1 MGNLILTKS
10 HKAAN
15 PYFAEKLGI
24 NLYTGEE
31 LSYFIYN
38 YYMLLDDDFLEDR
51 LFNFIERELEMAE
64 LSAKLRKWRGRVS
77 YEELLLVILQDIHYY
92 NSKELTE
99 FYAKLEGMSKEG
111 TENVIREKADYLV
124 NMGHSYEGIHLY
136 DRLLVGK
143 SEKTLPEGFLATVHY
158 NKAVALARIY
168 ANASAMK
175 EFAKSW
181 EIVPGD
187 DALQS
192 MVYLTFLDPEL
203 TLPEAVKKTVTEEQ
217 MADWREVFDE
227 VKNRSIYHGKAMEV
241 EAALELDDIKRPL
254 RLEQLLADWKAEYIR
269 CQG

>member
-10 HKAAN
+10 HKAVN

-51 LFNFIERELEMAE
+51 LFNFIERELEMTE

-92 NSKELTE
+92 SSKELTE
-99 FYAKLEGMSKEG
+99 FYAKLESMSKEG
-111 TENVIREKADYLV
+111 TEIVIREKADYLV
-124 NMGHSYEGIHLY
+124 NMGHSYEGIRLY

-175 EFAKSW
+175 EFARSY

-187 DALQS
+187 EALQS
-192 MVYLTFLDPEL
+192 MVFLTFLDPSL
-203 TLPEAVKKTVTEEQ
+203 PLPEKVQQAVTGEQ
-217 MADWREVFDE
+217 LADWKEVFE
-227 VKNRSIYHGKAMEV
+227 EIKNRSIYHGKAQEV
-241 EAALELDDIKRPL
+241 EAALDLDDIKRPQ
-254 RLEQLLADWKAEYIR
+254 RLEQMLAEWKAEYIR

>member
-10 HKAAN
+10 HKAVN

-51 LFNFIERELEMAE
+51 LFNFIERELEMTE

-92 NSKELTE
+92 SSKELTE
-99 FYAKLEGMSKEG
+99 FYAKLESMSKEG
-111 TENVIREKADYLV
+111 TEIVIREKADYLV
-124 NMGHSYEGIHLY
+124 NMGHSYEGIRLY

-168 ANASAMK
+168 ANAPAMK
-175 EFAKSW
+175 EFARSY

-187 DALQS
+187 EALQS
-192 MVYLTFLDPEL
+192 MVFLTFLDPAL
-203 TLPEAVKKTVTEEQ
+203 SLPDKVLQAVTEEQ
-217 MADWREVFDE
+217 LADWKEVFE
-227 VKNRSIYHGKAMEV
+227 EIKNRSIYHGKAQEV
-241 EAALELDDIKRPL
+241 EAALDLDDIKRPQ
-254 RLEQLLADWKAEYIR
+254 RLEQMLAEWKAEYIR